1 MIRVKDLAAAQ
12 SALMSKLTAGTSTDG
27 SWSGVLAG
35 VNVQAQ
41 LPQFTVPGTIALPT
55 GQGGQTMTA

>member
-1 MIRVKDLAAAQ
+1 
-12 SALMSKLTAGTSTDG
+12 MSKLTAGTQTDG
-27 SWSGVLAG
+27 SWSGYLAG

-41 LPQFTVPGTIALPT
+41 LPQFTVPGTMALPT